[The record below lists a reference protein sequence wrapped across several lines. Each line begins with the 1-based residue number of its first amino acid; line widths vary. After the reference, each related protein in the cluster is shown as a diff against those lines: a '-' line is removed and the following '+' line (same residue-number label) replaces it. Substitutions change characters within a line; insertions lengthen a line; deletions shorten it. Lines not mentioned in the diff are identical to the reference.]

1 MTPRRCF
8 DCGARAADGADVR
21 ECDGCSLAFCNDHAF
36 TKDGAWTCFDCCEA
50 EAAAY
55 RRPPPHDGTCCCDD
69 DGIIGGQ
76 YTEGVSDDGLI
87 GGQGRTASSLRD
99 GYVVAMA
106 VLSAIVLGIAFGIWL
121 AVR

>member
-1 MTPRRCF
+1 MRSAP
-8 DCGARAADGADVR
+8 
-21 ECDGCSLAFCNDHAF
+21 L
-36 TKDGAWTCFDCCEA
+36 
-50 EAAAY
+50 
-55 RRPPPHDGTCCCDD
+55 HDGTCSCGHEPDD

-99 GYVVAMA
+99 GYVVA
-106 VLSAIVLGIAFGIWL
+106 VVVFVAIVLGIAFGIWL

>member
-1 MTPRRCF
+1 MRSAP
-8 DCGARAADGADVR
+8 
-21 ECDGCSLAFCNDHAF
+21 L
-36 TKDGAWTCFDCCEA
+36 
-50 EAAAY
+50 
-55 RRPPPHDGTCCCDD
+55 HDGTADTED